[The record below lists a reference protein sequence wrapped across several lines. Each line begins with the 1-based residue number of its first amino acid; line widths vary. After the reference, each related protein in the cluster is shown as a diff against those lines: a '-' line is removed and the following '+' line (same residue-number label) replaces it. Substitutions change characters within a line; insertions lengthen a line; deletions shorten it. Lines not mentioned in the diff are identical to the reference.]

1 MTDAAG
7 AADVSVAR
15 TPPAVLEYP
24 STFEATQH
32 PEADLV
38 LRHRSRP
45 AGFRPN
51 LVLTSVETP
60 ASLTDASMVAMRAAT
75 VQHPGAQLISCDT
88 WDAADAESTPRA
100 RRIRFAY
107 HADDRLDV
115 LVSKWVWATG
125 HHHVHLSA
133 SCLPSQAGE
142 FEPVFAWVAARL
154 RPTAPPADVLRAA
167 ESVGEAA
174 IEGTLTET
182 VGFPLEDLRQL
193 DPVRFRS
200 RGPLVSD
207 AALRMLG
214 TAASRY
220 RIGAPLGGLS
230 RSDRNASDA
239 ALLRT
244 AGWIDDRSRV
254 TELGSATAEALTA
267 NRHVLTVQMRR
278 AARTSTLH
286 VYAGMRGALVVHAP
300 SLAEATGGEG
310 LRHALFVSPEQVPGL
325 VAAWIGVGP
334 AWAVSDPDGETIPS
348 AQLARHL
355 DAAVADGA
363 PEPWTELLI
372 RDARGDRYGA
382 ISPSRGFLRIG
393 PPDGAGHTVRADP
406 TSALFDHL
414 LSACDRA
421 FGV

>member
-200 RGPLVSD
+200 RGESYDLGVLAATVRGNSSRDGRPLAVREVELLAYFGRAGEPCSACGRRIESAHLGRD
-207 AALRMLG
+207 RRATYWCPRCQPADGRAPAAP
-214 TAASRY
+214 A
-220 RIGAPLGGLS
+220 GG
-230 RSDRNASDA
+230 
-239 ALLRT
+239 
-244 AGWIDDRSRV
+244 G
-254 TELGSATAEALTA
+254 
-267 NRHVLTVQMRR
+267 
-278 AARTSTLH
+278 AART
-286 VYAGMRGALVVHAP
+286 
-300 SLAEATGGEG
+300 GE
-310 LRHALFVSPEQVPGL
+310 PG
-325 VAAWIGVGP
+325 
-334 AWAVSDPDGETIPS
+334 
-348 AQLARHL
+348 
-355 DAAVADGA
+355 
-363 PEPWTELLI
+363 
-372 RDARGDRYGA
+372 
-382 ISPSRGFLRIG
+382 
-393 PPDGAGHTVRADP
+393 
-406 TSALFDHL
+406 
-414 LSACDRA
+414 
-421 FGV
+421 